1 MPGTAGDEGREAGGA
16 GGRAARASAPVSRGL
31 RGGSSRSGV
40 FELLFD
46 TFPGK
51 GLRTT
56 PFMQRS
62 VQRVY
67 EPARLPIAATGAQAE
82 GACGHR
88 PARLAVTAG
97 TCRGQGARPR
107 HREKGVLGD
116 QDGPSQVTLPE
127 VGGPRKAPS
136 SSHPALPVRALDE
149 LRPPGA
155 RLALMRKALS
165 VRRVPGDRK
174 LASACQ
180 GAPAEMHLPQTRTH
194 GTRGPLREP
203 AAPRLSHG
211 TPTLTNPDSHPDLRP
226 RPRCRRPSPPRSPLA
241 LPPFR
246 RERRIL
252 AASQREKLEPPRPEK
267 VKKDPDDRPE
277 ENVAT
282 EAGGAVAE
290 VGARPAEAAL
300 EGWPA
305 MWRGP
310 CVHGQP

>member
-1 MPGTAGDEGREAGGA
+1 MPRPAGDEGREAGGA
-16 GGRAARASAPVSRGL
+16 RGRAARASAPVSRGL

-56 PFMQRS
+56 PFMQSS

-194 GTRGPLREP
+194 GTHGPLREP
-203 AAPRLSHG
+203 AASRLSHG

-226 RPRCRRPSPPRSPLA
+226 RPRRRRPCNPPGHP
-241 LPPFR
+241 
-246 RERRIL
+246 
-252 AASQREKLEPPRPEK
+252 
-267 VKKDPDDRPE
+267 
-277 ENVAT
+277 
-282 EAGGAVAE
+282 
-290 VGARPAEAAL
+290 
-300 EGWPA
+300 
-305 MWRGP
+305 
-310 CVHGQP
+310 

>member
-1 MPGTAGDEGREAGGA
+1 MPRPAGDEGREAGGA
-16 GGRAARASAPVSRGL
+16 RGRAARASAPVSRGL

-97 TCRGQGARPR
+97 TCRGQGARPW

-165 VRRVPGDRK
+165 VRRGPGTGNCAREPRLK
-174 LASACQ
+174 CAC
-180 GAPAEMHLPQTRTH
+180 PK
-194 GTRGPLREP
+194 RGPTAHVGPSASPQPRASPTEP
-203 AAPRLSHG
+203 RCSQ
-211 TPTLTNPDSHPDLRP
+211 TTVTLT
-226 RPRCRRPSPPRSPLA
+226 CA
-241 LPPFR
+241 L
-246 RERRIL
+246 
-252 AASQREKLEPPRPEK
+252 
-267 VKKDPDDRPE
+267 DH
-277 ENVAT
+277 
-282 EAGGAVAE
+282 GAVARPPQVTPSAATVQERTANSRGISEGE
-290 VGARPAEAAL
+290 VRAAK
-300 EGWPA
+300 A
-305 MWRGP
+305 
-310 CVHGQP
+310 